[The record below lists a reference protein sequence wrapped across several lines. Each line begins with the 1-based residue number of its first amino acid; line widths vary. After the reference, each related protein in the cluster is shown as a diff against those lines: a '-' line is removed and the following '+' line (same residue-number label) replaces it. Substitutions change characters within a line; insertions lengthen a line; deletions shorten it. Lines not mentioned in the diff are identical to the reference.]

1 MKETV
6 HLGDNIR
13 AIREL
18 KGIKQETFA
27 EMMGVTQAAISKLE
41 STEKID
47 DERLKDIA
55 DKLGVSVNAMK
66 RFNADA
72 VILHFENVNS
82 YDSTTAIKRF
92 NSDSVML
99 HIETVNAYDSS
110 IGTVLYNLHS
120 AEKISDSHMR
130 MLNEKDAEIQ
140 ELNNRL
146 SKK

>member
-1 MKETV
+1 MKETI

-55 DKLGVSVNAMK
+55 DKLGVSANAIK

-72 VILHFENVNS
+72 AMLYFENVSS
-82 YDSTTAIKRF
+82 YDHST
-92 NSDSVML
+92 
-99 HIETVNAYDSS
+99 
-110 IGTVLYNLHS
+110 GTVIYNFNPV
-120 AEKISDSHMR
+120 EKISELYER
-130 MLNEKDAEIQ
+130 MLKEKDAEIE
-140 ELNNRL
+140 ELRKRL

>member
-1 MKETV
+1 
-6 HLGDNIR
+6 
-13 AIREL
+13 
-18 KGIKQETFA
+18 
-27 EMMGVTQAAISKLE
+27 MMGVTQAAISKLE

-99 HIETVNAYDSS
+99 HIETVNAYDYS
-110 IGTVLYNLHS
+110 IGTVLCNLHS
-120 AEKISDSHMR
+120 AEKISDSHMG

-140 ELNNRL
+140 ELRKRL

>member
-55 DKLGVSVNAMK
+55 EKLGVSTNTIK
-66 RFNADA
+66 RFNAESA
-72 VILHFENVNS
+72 LMYIENVNS
-82 YDSTTAIKRF
+82 YDSATGPTF
-92 NSDSVML
+92 NINPL
-99 HIETVNAYDSS
+99 
-110 IGTVLYNLHS
+110 
-120 AEKISDSHMR
+120 EKISELYER
-130 MLNEKDAEIQ
+130 MLKEKVAEIQ
-140 ELNNRL
+140 ELRKRL
-146 SKK
+146 GKK